1 MCQRSSE
8 NEKGVQACLVDAICP
23 DGMKLETNS
32 EDFACVQTC
41 ANKKYSED
49 VETKEFKCVDKCE
62 HWWYK
67 EQGDGF
73 CKKEAWR
80 KGVAIAVP
88 VVIVVLVV
96 AIVIAVMLVKKK
108 KASRASAGKSKISLK
123 QVRA

>member
-1 MCQRSSE
+1 M
-8 NEKGVQACLVDAICP
+8 
-23 DGMKLETNS
+23 
-32 EDFACVQTC
+32 C

-49 VETKEFKCVDKCE
+49 AESKEFKCVDKCE
-62 HWWYK
+62 SWWYK

-73 CKKEAWR
+73 CKKETWR

-108 KASRASAGKSKISLK
+108 KASRAGAGKNKTSLK